1 MNKDNI
7 REGKAMDQR
16 EKCDICLFRDKDD
29 NCSEILGAMGSNTP
43 CNYIKECEIFQQ
55 KIQIERK

>member
-1 MNKDNI
+1 
-7 REGKAMDQR
+7 MDQR